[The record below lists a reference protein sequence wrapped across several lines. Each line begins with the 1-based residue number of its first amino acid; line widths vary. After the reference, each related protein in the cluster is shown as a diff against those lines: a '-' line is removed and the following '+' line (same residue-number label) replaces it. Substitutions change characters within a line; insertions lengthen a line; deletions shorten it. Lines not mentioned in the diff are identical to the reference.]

1 MNHRVIAPAFAWVVA
16 LGCSDAPTA
25 SSPEADGGGDV
36 IVSDS
41 GVAVDARPLEGDAAV
56 LPSDFAARCAAP
68 GVVRCV
74 GFDDPNLLNGT
85 WGDDWGTLPGSS
97 TKPTL
102 DGAVRVGAQGS
113 SLHFRVNSS
122 SANAAG
128 SWFTNFSSDRKT
140 QFDAGDTFFVQWRQR
155 FDATYAA
162 MNLASFGNGGWKQ
175 AIVGAGDKPGCNSTN
190 TVNVD
195 NGGLCTSSCTALEV
209 VVQNVNHR
217 GFPVMYNSC
226 TGSGSTQNGRT
237 PAGTPAY
244 YPFEEPF
251 GSFDFKLQ
259 NAMPAPYCLYSQ
271 GKVNGGYFPPSGNC
285 FPYVADEWMT
295 FKVKIVVGART
306 NDYFKGS
313 HVDLWV
319 ARQGKA
325 SVHVFDWAWDLAAG
339 PPGQGLKFGKIW
351 LLPYNTNNG
360 GNNSATV
367 PEANTWYDEL
377 IVSRQDISDPL

>member
-1 MNHRVIAPAFAWVVA
+1 MSHGGQLAFGLVSLLVA
-16 LGCSDAPTA
+16 GCSEASPIAVDVGDAGSRADANAIVSDA
-25 SSPEADGGGDV
+25 SSPGVDG
-36 IVSDS
+36 SMPAS
-41 GVAVDARPLEGDAAV
+41 N
-56 LPSDFAARCAAP
+56 FAARCALP

-74 GFDDPNLLNGT
+74 GFDDPSVLAGT
-85 WGDDWGTLPGSS
+85 WGDESGSLPGSQ

-102 DGAVRVGAQGS
+102 DGVVRLGTQGS
-113 SLHFRVNSS
+113 SLHFRVGSS
-122 SANAAG
+122 SANAGG

-140 QFDAGDTFFVQWRQR
+140 QFDSGATFWVQWRQR
-155 FDATYAA
+155 FDATWVA
-162 MNLASFGNGGWKQ
+162 MNLASYGNAGWKQ
-175 AIVGAGDKPGCNSTN
+175 AIIGAGDKPGCNSTN

-226 TGSGSTQNGRT
+226 TGSTSTQNGRT
-237 PAGTPAY
+237 PGGTSAY

-251 GSFDFKLQ
+251 GQYDFKLQ

-271 GKVNGGYFPPSGNC
+271 GKVDGGYFPPKGNC

-295 FKVKIVVGART
+295 FKVKITVGQRT

-319 ARQGKA
+319 AREGKP
-325 SVHVFDWAWDLAAG
+325 SVHVFDWTWDLAAG
-339 PPGQGLKFGKIW
+339 PADKGLAFGKVW

-360 GNNSATV
+360 GNNNATV
-367 PEANTWYDEL
+367 AEANTWYDEL
-377 IVSRQDISDPL
+377 IVSGQEIPDPL